1 VAALAPE
8 RPEPPW
14 RRIVGDIHAS
24 GRQLVVAVTGGGS
37 GAIGRLLQTP
47 GASRSVLEAIVPYS
61 NAALAEWLGGMPEQA
76 CSAATARAMAMAAFL
91 RARKLASKADPHALV
106 GIGCT
111 ASLATDRVKRGAH
124 RVHVAVQTSRSTR
137 SQCFLPILDGEDRA
151 LQESHAAGFALW
163 EIANACGVEASAIG
177 DWLPLDAKGDALEGL
192 DAEVAQLARV
202 ELLLGKQPLAI
213 VRPNSSVEHFS
224 VSELPPAKLVFP
236 GAFNPPHRG
245 HLRMA
250 VLAEQLL
257 GAPLIWELSTVNVDK
272 PPLDFIEIRTRVHAI
287 RFEDHDRPIAL
298 TSAPT
303 FREKSALFP
312 GATFVVGADTVLRV
326 GDLRYYGDLAARDR
340 AIAEIAA
347 LGCRFLV
354 FGRQS
359 SAGFQ
364 TLCDLELPRELR
376 VICDEVPASEFR
388 EDISSTQLRSAGGV

>member
-1 VAALAPE
+1 VAARATE

-14 RRIVGDIHAS
+14 GRIVGDIHAS
-24 GRQLVVAVTGGGS
+24 GRQLVIAITGGGS
-37 GAIGRLLQTP
+37 GAISRLLQTP

-61 NAALAEWLGGMPEQA
+61 NASLAEWLGGMPEQA

-91 RARKLASKADPHALV
+91 RARKLAPHADPHALV
-106 GIGCT
+106 GLGCT
-111 ASLATDRVKRGAH
+111 ASLATDRAKRGAH
-124 RVHVAVQTSRSTR
+124 RIHVAVQTSRSTR
-137 SQCFLPILDGEDRA
+137 FQCFLPILDGEDRA
-151 LQESHAAGFALW
+151 LQEDHAAGFVLW
-163 EIANACGVEASAIG
+163 EIAGACGVEASAIG
-177 DWLPLDAKGDALEGL
+177 DWLPLDAKGEALVGL
-192 DAEVAQLARV
+192 DIERAQEART
-202 ELLLGKQPLAI
+202 ELLVGKRALAI
-213 VRPNSSVEHFS
+213 VRPNSSIEHFS

-245 HLRMA
+245 HLQMA
-250 VLAEQLL
+250 ALAEQRL
-257 GAPLIWELSTVNVDK
+257 GGPLVWELSIVNVDK

-303 FREKSALFP
+303 FREKAAMFP

-326 GDLRYYGDLAARDR
+326 GDLRYYGDLAARDH

-347 LGCRFLV
+347 LDCRFLV

-364 TLCDLELPRELR
+364 TLGDLELPRELR
-376 VICDEVPASEFR
+376 ALCDEVPGSDFR
-388 EDISSTQLRSAGGV
+388 EDISSTQLRTAGGV